1 MASTPTATP
10 DDRARL
16 TRWAVVMA
24 AAIVFAVVVAV
35 VLVQRYRSAPSTTE
49 PPAEQASSETAST
62 SQGTSSS
69 SEPTSS
75 TASTSSTETQPP
87 AADTTSPADPSSTT
101 SRESTTSSSE
111 NPPPPVALAEL
122 ALRDLP
128 PGTRVTLDDSPIG
141 TVGSDGRLARANIT
155 PGRHTLQ
162 FSMKG
167 YDTLTLTRDFTTAQP
182 LTLGPAD
189 IKLTRT
195 APILELQ
202 ADPGTEIV
210 IAQGGRT
217 IQQLKGPS
225 KVPLPEGSY
234 DLSAK
239 GPAGVVT
246 STRVAM
252 PASGTMAVDVR
263 TLIVSGMERFDR
275 TGWTEADSWVTRRG
289 GNYVLYNRTGDEGT
303 ISFTVRLD
311 RSGNP
316 FSSGAR
322 LNWVVGFAD
331 SRNYI
336 LLQLD
341 KDSFYRQ
348 AVVNSVPHSAT
359 KKDHDIP
366 NNVPYVN
373 LRVQLL
379 GSRLVHEFSTRANEW
394 RTLDAWAT
402 AAVPVTGTR
411 SLLNGQ
417 FGFFLPGDEEIAI
430 SNFLYYPPV
439 RAVRT
444 PPAR

>member
-1 MASTPTATP
+1 
-10 DDRARL
+10 
-16 TRWAVVMA
+16 
-24 AAIVFAVVVAV
+24 
-35 VLVQRYRSAPSTTE
+35 
-49 PPAEQASSETAST
+49 
-62 SQGTSSS
+62 
-69 SEPTSS
+69 
-75 TASTSSTETQPP
+75 
-87 AADTTSPADPSSTT
+87 
-101 SRESTTSSSE
+101 
-111 NPPPPVALAEL
+111 L

-167 YDTLTLTRDFTTAQP
+167 YDTLTVTRDFTAAQP
-182 LTLGPAD
+182 LTLGAAD

-303 ISFTVRLD
+303 ISFTVRQD

-331 SRNYI
+331 SRNFI

-359 KKDHDIP
+359 KKDHNIP

-379 GSRLVHEFSTRANEW
+379 GSRLVHEFSTRPNEW

-417 FGFFLPGDEEIAI
+417 FGFFLPGDEEITI

-439 RAVRT
+439 RPTRTAPVR
-444 PPAR
+444 